1 MKQEHFLSDG
11 GLTPH
16 FFLYFSFFE
25 EEGLTLRR
33 FIFQSSGLHQ
43 VENFWLLQCHMNEQQ
58 QKLY

>member
-1 MKQEHFLSDG
+1 MVVLP
-11 GLTPH
+11 LT

-33 FIFQSSGLHQ
+33 FIFQSFGLHQ